1 MQRKKQSN
9 NTGHNLEELRM
20 RIYATASNGFN
31 NLSTF
36 QNTQNVNNV
45 INNMNINESGGNI
58 NYQTNNSSLML
69 TK

>member
-36 QNTQNVNNV
+36 
-45 INNMNINESGGNI
+45 
-58 NYQTNNSSLML
+58 
-69 TK
+69 